1 MQAIVSTKYGSPDQL
16 ELIEIDK
23 PAVDANGVLVRVHAA
38 AVNPYDWHEM
48 RGDPYFGR
56 LMGLGLRRPKRNRR
70 GLDTAGQVEAVGEN
84 VTELRPG
91 DEVFGTCH
99 GSFAEYVCGPE
110 LKFASKPPRLS
121 FAEAAAIPVAGVTA
135 LQALRDR
142 GDLQAGQRV
151 LINGAAGGVGTFA
164 VQIAKALGAETT
176 GVCSTRN
183 VELVRS
189 IGADHVVDYT
199 VDDFSRSGHQ
209 YDLILDTVGNR
220 SFRDL
225 RRATTAKGTIV
236 VAGGGGG
243 RLFGPITQ
251 IARALMLSP
260 LVSHRVRVVMGNV
273 GKEDLVFL
281 KGLVDEGKVTPVVDR
296 TYPLSEAAEAVRYLE
311 GRHARGKVVITV
323 SDTG

>member
-1 MQAIVSTKYGSPDQL
+1 MQAIVSSKYGSPDQL
-16 ELIEIDK
+16 ELIETDK
-23 PAVDANGVLVRVHAA
+23 PALDPDGVLVRVHAA
-38 AVNPYDWHEM
+38 SVNPYDWHEM

-56 LMGLGLRRPKRNRR
+56 LMGLGLRKPNHPGR
-70 GLDTAGQVEAVGEN
+70 GLDAAGQVEAVGEN

-91 DEVFGTCH
+91 DEVFGTSH

-110 LKFASKPPRLS
+110 LKFASKPARLS

-135 LQALRDR
+135 LLALRDR
-142 GDLQAGQRV
+142 GELQAGQKV

-164 VQIAKALGAETT
+164 VQIAKALGAEVT

-183 VELVRS
+183 LELVRS

-199 VDDFSRSGHQ
+199 VDDFTRNGQQ

-243 RLFGPITQ
+243 KLFGPITQ
-251 IARALMLSP
+251 IVRALVLSP
-260 LVSHRVRVVMGNV
+260 LVSQSVRVVMGNV
-273 GKEDLVFL
+273 GKDDLVFL
-281 KGLVDEGKVTPVVDR
+281 KGLVDEGKVTPVIDR
-296 TYPLSEAAEAVRYLE
+296 TYPLSETAEAVRYLE
-311 GRHARGKVVITV
+311 ARHARGKVVITV
-323 SDTG
+323 